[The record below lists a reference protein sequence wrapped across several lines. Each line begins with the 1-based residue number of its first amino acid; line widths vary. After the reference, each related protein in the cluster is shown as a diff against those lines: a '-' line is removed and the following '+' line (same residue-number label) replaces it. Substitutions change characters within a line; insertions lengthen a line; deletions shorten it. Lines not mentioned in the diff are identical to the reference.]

1 MMDKDKIKEIKKLN
15 DKKQKIVTDRKIVKK

>member
-1 MMDKDKIKEIKKLN
+1 MDKDKIKEIKKLN

>member
-15 DKKQKIVTDRKIVKK
+15 DIKIKKLNDKTTVKK